1 MLQLMDV
8 SKAFTRNGAL
18 LLDGISFSLPEKEV
32 HALLGPNG
40 SGKTTLF
47 SMILGLLPTH
57 TGVISLNDIVLNSFS
72 PSKRL
77 KTGLS
82 YLPQESSL
90 FGDLSVFQNIECV
103 LEGRDHKI
111 PPQDRAR
118 KTDQLLERVGLTEQS
133 QKMARYLSGG
143 QKRRLEFARLLAT
156 EPKYV
161 LLDEPFAGVDP
172 KSIKEIQRQILLLK
186 EHAIGILI
194 SDHNIDATL
203 DICDKAHILIDGRLL
218 ASGTPDELRTN
229 ALVQEYYFSGESSL

>member
-57 TGVISLNDIVLNSFS
+57 TGLISLNDIVLNSFS

-218 ASGTPDELRTN
+218 ASGTPDELRAN
-229 ALVQEYYFSGESSL
+229 VLVQEYYFSGESSL

>member
-1 MLQLMDV
+1 MLQLLDV
-8 SKAFTRNGAL
+8 SKTFNAHGPCL
-18 LLDGISFSLPEKEV
+18 LEEISFALPEREV

-40 SGKTTLF
+40 SGKTTIF

-57 TGVISLNDIVLNSFS
+57 SGMISLNNIELNSFS

-77 KTGLS
+77 RSGLS

-90 FGDLSVFQNIECV
+90 FGDLTVLQNIECV
-103 LEGRDHKI
+103 LEGRDKKI
-111 PPQDRAR
+111 SYQERR
-118 KTDQLLERVGLTEQS
+118 LKTEQLLERVGLAEQHH
-133 QKMARYLSGG
+133 KIARYLSGG

-172 KSIKEIQRQILLLK
+172 KSIKEIQHQILLLK
-186 EHAIGILI
+186 SHAIGILI

-203 DICDKAHILIDGRLL
+203 NICDKAHILIEGRLL
-218 ASGTPDELRTN
+218 ASGTPQELRSN
-229 ALVQEYYFSGESSL
+229 ELVQQYYFAT

>member
-1 MLQLMDV
+1 MLQLLDV
-8 SKAFTRNGAL
+8 SKTFNAHGPCL
-18 LLDGISFSLPEKEV
+18 LEGISFALPEREV

-57 TGVISLNDIVLNSFS
+57 SGMISLNDIELNSFS

-77 KTGLS
+77 RSGLS

-90 FGDLSVFQNIECV
+90 FGDLTVFQNIECV
-103 LEGRDHKI
+103 LEGRDKKLSRE
-111 PPQDRAR
+111 DRR
-118 KTDQLLERVGLTEQS
+118 LKTEQLLERVGLGEQHH
-133 QKMARYLSGG
+133 KMARYLSGG

-172 KSIKEIQRQILLLK
+172 KSIKEIQHQILLLK
-186 EHAIGILI
+186 SHAIGILI

-203 DICDKAHILIDGRLL
+203 TICDKAHILIEGRLL
-218 ASGTPDELRTN
+218 ASGTPEELRAN
-229 ALVQEYYFSGESSL
+229 ELVQQYYFAP